1 MPSPSEMAREL
12 LTLVLWP
19 LRLVAMGTL
28 GRELNMSAVAGRGK
42 HVKDAEDSGG
52 MRVIADYK
60 GSRSSSKNGKG
71 SYGSQAAPGDLPS
84 GIWDKV
90 RTHPCY
96 SEEAHHH
103 YARIH
108 VAVAPA
114 CNIQCN
120 YCNRKY
126 DCANESR
133 PGVVTEKL
141 TPEQAARKLLAVAT
155 RIPQLTVLGIAG
167 PGDALANPKTTSRAT
182 DLRARA
188 RHSIRAQRPAR
199 PDSAGIGGAAG
210 CL

>member
-71 SYGSQAAPGDLPS
+71 SYGSQAATGDLPS
-84 GIWDKV
+84 EIWDKV

-167 PGDALANPKTTSRAT
+167 LGDALANPKTTSRAT

>member
-28 GRELNMSAVAGRGK
+28 GRELSMNAVAGRGK
-42 HVKDAEDSGG
+42 LVKDAEDSGG
-52 MRVIADYK
+52 MRVITDYK

-84 GIWDKV
+84 EIWDKV
-90 RTHPCY
+90 RTHPCN

-108 VAVAPA
+108 VAAAPA

-133 PGVVTEKL
+133 PGVVSEKL

-167 PGDALANPKTTSRAT
+167 PGDALANPKTTYHAT

-199 PDSAGIGGAAG
+199 PDSAGIGGASG

>member
-19 LRLVAMGTL
+19 LRLVARRTL
-28 GRELNMSAVAGRGK
+28 GRELNMNAVAGRGK
-42 HVKDAEDSGG
+42 HVKHAEDRGG
-52 MRVIADYK
+52 MRVGADYK
-60 GSRSSSKNGKG
+60 GSWSSSKNGKR

-84 GIWDKV
+84 EIWDKV

-126 DCANESR
+126 DCTNESR
-133 PGVVTEKL
+133 PGVVSEKL
-141 TPEQAARKLLAVAT
+141 TPEQAAGKLLAIAT

-167 PGDALANPKTTSRAT
+167 SGDASANPKTTSRAT

-188 RHSIRAQRPAR
+188 RDSIRAQRPAR

>member
-1 MPSPSEMAREL
+1 MSKMLRIAAGCGSSPIIRVPGALRRMANG
-12 LTLVLWP
+12 
-19 LRLVAMGTL
+19 AMGHRLAQAICRPKSGTKL
-28 GRELNMSAVAGRGK
+28 GLIPAR
-42 HVKDAEDSGG
+42 
-52 MRVIADYK
+52 
-60 GSRSSSKNGKG
+60 
-71 SYGSQAAPGDLPS
+71 
-84 GIWDKV
+84 
-90 RTHPCY
+90 
-96 SEEAHHH
+96 EEAHHH

-108 VAVAPA
+108 VAVARA

-133 PGVVTEKL
+133 PGVGSEKL

-167 PGDALANPKTTSRAT
+167 PGDALANPRTTSRAT

-199 PDSAGIGGAAG
+199 PDQRRNWRP
-210 CL
+210 CRMLVKVR